1 MAHLPCFPIRMYD
14 IHEVGVI
21 FVEPRLWCDVE
32 PVEGVGHVTGE
43 QRPGGVEAG
52 DAGQPRGGDVGE
64 AGAGEAADVRPEA
77 VTHAVEAEAG
87 VEPVGEAEQ
96 GVAHT
101 GHHPRHGHAH
111 VPGVGRGLVVIERV
125 LNEGEKLSGN
135 FWNFKLLNLEKATL
149 HYHDPSPQEGPQCQ
163 DWL

>member
-87 VEPVGEAEQ
+87 VEPVGEA
-96 GVAHT
+96 
-101 GHHPRHGHAH
+101 
-111 VPGVGRGLVVIERV
+111 
-125 LNEGEKLSGN
+125 
-135 FWNFKLLNLEKATL
+135 
-149 HYHDPSPQEGPQCQ
+149 
-163 DWL
+163 